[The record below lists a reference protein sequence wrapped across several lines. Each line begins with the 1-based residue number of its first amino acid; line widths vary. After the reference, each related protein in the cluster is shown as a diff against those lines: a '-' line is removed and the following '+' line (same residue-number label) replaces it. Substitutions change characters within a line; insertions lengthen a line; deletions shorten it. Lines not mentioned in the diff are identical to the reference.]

1 MNEDRINEWEIRPRP
16 DGSFG
21 VYDVHGMVAGPFGS
35 KTEAM
40 AVALQLP
47 KDSMDQA
54 AVAGASTSVSVQKSD
69 TRSGSPR

>member
-1 MNEDRINEWEIRPRP
+1 MNEDRINEWEIRLRP

-35 KTEAM
+35 NTEAI

-47 KDSMDQA
+47 KDGRYQA
-54 AVAGASTSVSVQKSD
+54 AVGASTSVSVQKSD